1 MDLKTEIGELITN
14 HKKLIQSHEDLIIG
28 HQNLVSANKDLIT
41 ANQNLII
48 LLTKL
53 NGSKEKSTDNSNEE
67 WLNLNQLCQYLP
79 DKPAKATV
87 YGWVHHRLIPCH
99 KGGRNLRFL
108 KSEINMWLKQGKKST
123 ISEINEEVDNFL
135 ASQKKSN
142 LLKPNKINH

>member
-1 MDLKTEIGELITN
+1 MDLKTEIAELITN

-53 NGSKEKSTDNSNEE
+53 NGEKSTDNSNEE

-108 KSEINMWLKQGKKST
+108 KSEINNWLKQGKKST
-123 ISEINEEVDNFL
+123 ISEINAETDNYL
-135 ASQKKSN
+135 ARKSN
-142 LLKPNKINH
+142 LLKPN

>member
-53 NGSKEKSTDNSNEE
+53 NGTKEKLANTELLSRKEASKLLGISLPTLSDWTNTGKIIGYRIASRVRYKRFELENS
-67 WLNLNQLCQYLP
+67 LTQI
-79 DKPAKATV
+79 K
-87 YGWVHHRLIPCH
+87 H
-99 KGGRNLRFL
+99 
-108 KSEINMWLKQGKKST
+108 
-123 ISEINEEVDNFL
+123 
-135 ASQKKSN
+135 
-142 LLKPNKINH
+142 